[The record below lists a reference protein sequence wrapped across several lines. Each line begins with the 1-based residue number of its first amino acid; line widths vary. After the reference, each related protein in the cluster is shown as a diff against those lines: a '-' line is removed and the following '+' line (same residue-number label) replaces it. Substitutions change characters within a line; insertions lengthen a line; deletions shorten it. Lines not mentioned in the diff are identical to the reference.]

1 MIRKALSVLFLVG
14 SILGTTFWYFPVR
27 TLMARSYNLTR
38 MWRVFE
44 LTNKNWLLVFSLA
57 AIGGCSVYLVYR
69 FFVRVRRNSKS
80 LSWYLNKIWNLGHNN
95 EDADFDWWEW
105 YGFHLIKRF
114 WKRKMGR
121 HIKELAGNPRSL
133 VSLGCGSSPII
144 NLFQSK
150 VVGVEIESGKVDFMR
165 GRSEAKFIVGDI
177 TKIQLDEKFE
187 VVLCNEVLEHLGF
200 DEIEKAVSLVV
211 DLMDKDGKAVIS
223 FPDYGIW
230 YGKLVE
236 RILHGS
242 LHSKEFTKGELI
254 RVCSKFGL
262 HPVAERR
269 LFWDT
274 VILFR
279 RNSLWKRSS

>member
-1 MIRKALSVLFLVG
+1 MIRKVLLVLFLVG
-14 SILGTTFWYFPVR
+14 SIFGTIFWYFPVR

-57 AIGGCSVYLVYR
+57 IIGGCSVYLSYR
-69 FFVRVRRNSKS
+69 LFKRLGMKTKKF
-80 LSWYLNKIWNLGHNN
+80 SWYLNKIWNLGHNN

-105 YGFHLIKRF
+105 YGSHPVKRY
-114 WKRKMGR
+114 WKRTMGR
-121 HIKELAGNPRSL
+121 YIKELAGNPKSL

-144 NLFQSK
+144 NLFQCR
-150 VVGVEIESGKVDFMR
+150 VVGIEIEPDKVDFIR
-165 GRSEAKFIVGDI
+165 GHSEAGFMVGDI
-177 TKIQLDEKFE
+177 TKVRLDETFE

-200 DEIEKAVSLVV
+200 DEMEKAISLVV
-211 DLMDKDGKAVIS
+211 SLMNRGGKAIIS

-230 YGKLVE
+230 YGKLIE

-242 LHSKEFTKGELI
+242 LHSKEFTKEEL
-254 RVCSKFGL
+254 VKNCSKFGL
-262 HPVAERR
+262 HLVAERR

-274 VILFR
+274 AILFAR
-279 RNSLWKRSS
+279 KS